1 MKLPVRLL
9 TVALIAVP
17 AVPALAAT
25 TTAGTTTTA
34 PTAAVAAP
42 VTVASYSFNGGVA
55 GGRIAE
61 NSGRGTPLTV
71 RTADRGVVRV
81 VTSGSNRYIG
91 LPVRCAT
98 GAKVCPRALL
108 QGTDDPDLDPGTRP
122 FRWAA
127 SVYIAKSQLAGSSNV
142 VQKGVATTESQW
154 KMQVGETH
162 GKAQCVVVGRG
173 SARAYIVRSTTM
185 VADSKWH
192 KIVCQRSGSVLS
204 IFVDGVNR
212 GRTTVPA
219 TMTILNDKP
228 LRIGGPN
235 FNTSSDMYHGFVDDV
250 YAVLG

>member
-25 TTAGTTTTA
+25 TAVTATA
-34 PTAAVAAP
+34 PTATAPAP
-42 VTVASYSFNGGVA
+42 VTVASYTFNGGITS
-55 GGRIAE
+55 GRVAE

-71 RTADRGVVRV
+71 RTADRGAVRV
-81 VTSGSNRYIG
+81 VTSGSNRFIG
-91 LPVRCAT
+91 LPVRCAA
-98 GAKVCPRALL
+98 GAQTCPRALL
-108 QGTDDPDLDPGTRP
+108 EGSDDPDLDPGIRS
-122 FRWAA
+122 FRWGA

-142 VQKGVATTESQW
+142 VQKGIATTESQW
-154 KMQVGETH
+154 KMQIGETH

-173 SARAYIVRSTTM
+173 SSRAYIVRSANT

-192 KIVCQRSGSVLS
+192 KVVCQRSGSVLS
-204 IFVDGVNR
+204 VFVDGVNR

-219 TMTILNDKP
+219 TISILNDKP

-235 FNTSSDMYHGFVDDV
+235 FNTSSDMFHGFVDDV